1 MRVVWAVIR
10 REYLQRVRSRWFV
23 FATVGV
29 PLLLV
34 GAIAVPIVL
43 ATQNEAADRTIV
55 VIDRSGDVGPWVAS
69 ALTRGG
75 YVVERASASDEERV
89 RRRVENGQVGG
100 ALIVDRE
107 SLVAGRARLITKES
121 PSALRQL
128 GIRQVVVQAALE
140 RQLVGTGTDVDQVL
154 AGGVLEIERIAGSGG
169 GMDDP
174 AFAAAYAGSFVLY
187 MVILLYAVA
196 VMRSVI
202 EEKTSRIVEVILS
215 SLSPWQLMLGKI
227 LGVGAVGLTQLA
239 AWALVGGA
247 VAALGLPALLATRP
261 ELGQLIAIAQL
272 PGPGFLGYFLIF
284 FPGWLL
290 HLRGLVRCRRRHVQL
305 GRGSPAGSIPGHD
318 PSDRARHRA
327 RRSDREPQLHALGGA
342 VVGSVLQ
349 SLPDVRPGGWR
360 SGSFL
365 AGGALDRTDGPHRGG
380 RGVGRRADLSGGHP
394 DDGQEANAHRT
405 CALAAPGLTK
415 RPARCERAGPQ
426 PGNVDRSKPTSWCSS
441 KLRAFSIASSYV
453 DSTMDGRGT
462 GRLLAGVQ
470 IRGRGNR

>member
-154 AGGVLEIERIAGSGG
+154 AGGVLEIERIGGSGG

-284 FPGWLL
+284 F
-290 HLRGLVRCRRRHVQL
+290 
-305 GRGSPAGSIPGHD
+305 
-318 PSDRARHRA
+318 
-327 RRSDREPQLHALGGA
+327 LGGYFIYAALYAA
-342 VVGSVLQ
+342 VGAMCNSDEEAQQAQFPVMILLIAPVIALVGVIESPNSTLSVVL
-349 SLPDVRPGGWR
+349 SLVPFFSP
-360 SGSFL
+360 FL
-365 AGGALDRTDGPHRGG
+365 MFARAAGGAAPFWQVALSIVLMALTVVGVAWVAG
-380 RGVGRRADLSGGHP
+380 RIYRVGILMTG
-394 DDGQEANAHRT
+394 
-405 CALAAPGLTK
+405 K
-415 RPARCERAGPQ
+415 RPTLTELVR
-426 PGNVDRSKPTSWCSS
+426 W
-441 KLRAFSIASSYV
+441 LRQA
-453 DSTMDGRGT
+453 
-462 GRLLAGVQ
+462 
-470 IRGRGNR
+470 